1 MSKKGILVVSFGT
14 SYEDA
19 RTSCIDPVEALIA
32 DRHPQFDV
40 RRAFTSR
47 RIIKKLKDRDAIH
60 IDNEIEGIEKMIE
73 EGMEEI
79 YLQPL
84 HIMPGYEYEKIESAV
99 VRARHKFNG
108 KITLG
113 EPLIFCEEDY
123 SKVLEALDVE
133 LNALGKEEALTN
145 WLLMGHG
152 THHPANATYSCM
164 QLHFEM
170 AGKPISIAS
179 LESFPNLDHTVPQL
193 RKKGISKMGVMPF
206 MLVAGDHAQN
216 DMAGPDEDSWVN
228 RLTADGFDVT
238 PKVVGLGALKSFQI
252 LFADKVSKLVQ
263 AENDNE
269 V

>member
-1 MSKKGILVVSFGT
+1 MKKGILVVSFGT

-19 RTSCIDPVEALIA
+19 RTSCIDPVEELV
-32 DRHPQFDV
+32 RKNHPQYDV

-47 RIIKKLKDRDAIH
+47 RIIKKLKDRDSIY
-60 IDNEIEGIEKMIE
+60 IDNEIEAIEKMIAD
-73 EGMEEI
+73 GIEEI

-84 HIMPGYEYEKIESAV
+84 HIMPGYEYEKIELAV
-99 VRARHKFNG
+99 VKARHKFDG
-108 KITLG
+108 KIILG

-123 SKVLEALDVE
+123 TLVMDALDVE
-133 LNALGKEEALTN
+133 LDRLGKDEQLEN

-152 THHPANATYSCM
+152 THHPADATYSCM

-170 AGKPISIAS
+170 NEKAVSIAS

-193 RKKGISKMGVMPF
+193 KKKGISKMGIMPF

-228 RLTADGFDVT
+228 RLTADGFDVKA
-238 PKVVGLGALKSFQI
+238 KVVGLGALSSFQK
-252 LFADKVSKLVQ
+252 LFADKVSKLIET
-263 AENDNE
+263 ENAHE
-269 V
+269 I